1 MFWLYASRFEN
12 GYNFFVAPGVADLA
26 TAGNWAEQYLA
37 AEARSKASAG
47 MTGGGSNWAAEF
59 LEGRTGVPHQPGPV
73 LHPHHP
79 TNQWA
84 RDYLAQNEHKV
95 W

>member
-1 MFWLYASRFEN
+1 MYQHFHTLYPWNHKIFS
-12 GYNFFVAPGVADLA
+12 APGVADLA
-26 TAGNWAEQYLA
+26 AAGNWAEEYLA
-37 AEARSKASAG
+37 AEARNKSAVA
-47 MTGGGSNWAAEF
+47 TSGGGPNWAAEF
-59 LEGRTGVPHQPGPV
+59 LEGRVGVPRHPV
-73 LHPHHP
+73 PIGHPNHP

>member
-1 MFWLYASRFEN
+1 MFA
-12 GYNFFVAPGVADLA
+12 APGVADLA
-26 TAGNWAEQYLA
+26 TAGNWAEEYLA
-37 AEARSKASAG
+37 AEARSKSTAG
-47 MTGGGSNWAAEF
+47 VAGGGPNWAAEF
-59 LEGRTGVPHQPGPV
+59 LEGRSAVPRPPAPV